1 MDQVTLRT
9 EPRTEKGTRPARRL
23 RRTGQ
28 VPAVVYGR
36 GIDPL
41 TVSVLARELYSALTT
56 DAGLN
61 ALISLDT
68 DDDEPILAVA
78 REIQRDPVRGDITH
92 VDLVKVSLD
101 VAIQAEV
108 SIDYVGTPTGV
119 LEDGGFVEMI
129 ETSVLVEAL
138 PTEIPSSVPV
148 EISELQVGDT
158 LKVSDLP
165 AVEGVAYLDDEDR
178 PLLTVII
185 PRVVEEEVEEE
196 LLEGEELEG
205 EEDGEEVEGAAE
217 EAEGAER
224 ATADEG

>member
-1 MDQVTLRT
+1 MDQITLRT
-9 EPRTEKGTRPARRL
+9 ESRTERGTRPAKRL

-41 TVSVLARELYSALTT
+41 TVSISARELYSALTT

-61 ALISLDT
+61 ALISLES
-68 DDDEPILAVA
+68 DDADPILTVA

-138 PTEIPSSVPV
+138 PTEVPSSIPV
-148 EISELQVGDT
+148 AIDDLQVGDT

-165 AVEGVAYLDDEDR
+165 AVEGVLYLDEEDR

-185 PRVVEEEVEEE
+185 PRVVEEVVEEE

-205 EEDGEEVEGAAE
+205 EEGGEEGEGAAE
-217 EAEGAER
+217 GAEDDEAEA
-224 ATADEG
+224 

>member
-9 EPRTEKGTRPARRL
+9 EPRPERGTRPAKRL

-41 TVSVLARELYSALTT
+41 TVSVSSRELYSALTT
-56 DAGLN
+56 EAGLN
-61 ALISLDT
+61 ALISLEGEVT
-68 DDDEPILAVA
+68 DPILTVA

-108 SIDYVGTPTGV
+108 SIDFFGTPTGV
-119 LEDGGFVEMI
+119 LEDGGFVETI
-129 ETSVLVEAL
+129 ETTVLVEAL
-138 PTEIPSSVPV
+138 PTEVPSSIPV
-148 EISELQVGDT
+148 AIEDLQVGDT

-165 AVEGVAYLDDEDR
+165 AVEGVTYLDEEDR

-205 EEDGEEVEGAAE
+205 EEGEEGEGAPE
-217 EAEGAER
+217 EAAEGES
-224 ATADEG
+224 DEA

>member
-9 EPRTEKGTRPARRL
+9 EPRPERGTRPAKRL

-41 TVSVLARELYSALTT
+41 TVSVSSRELYSALTT
-56 DAGLN
+56 EAGLN
-61 ALISLDT
+61 ALISLEGEGT
-68 DDDEPILAVA
+68 DPILTVA

-108 SIDYVGTPTGV
+108 SIDFFGTPTGV
-119 LEDGGFVEMI
+119 LEDGGFVETI
-129 ETSVLVEAL
+129 ETTVLVEAL
-138 PTEIPSSVPV
+138 PTEIPSSIPV
-148 EISELQVGDT
+148 AIEDLQVGDT

-165 AVEGVAYLDDEDR
+165 AVEGVTYLDEEDR

-205 EEDGEEVEGAAE
+205 EEGEEGEGAPE
-217 EAEGAER
+217 EAAEGES
-224 ATADEG
+224 DEA

>member
-1 MDQVTLRT
+1 
-9 EPRTEKGTRPARRL
+9 
-23 RRTGQ
+23 

-41 TVSVLARELYSALTT
+41 AISVSYRELRAALTT
-56 DAGLN
+56 DAGVN
-61 ALISLDT
+61 ALISLEADGS
-68 DDDEPILAVA
+68 EPILTVA
-78 REIQRDPVRGDITH
+78 REIQLDPVRGEITH

-108 SIDYVGTPTGV
+108 SIDYVGTPSGV
-119 LEDGGFVEMI
+119 IEDGGFVETI

-138 PTEIPSSVPV
+138 PTEVPSSIPV
-148 EISELQVGDT
+148 QIEDLEIGDT

-165 AVEGVAYLDDEDR
+165 RVEGVTYLDDEER

-205 EEDGEEVEGAAE
+205 EEDGEAGEGTADEADGGEAE
-217 EAEGAER
+217 EA
-224 ATADEG
+224 

>member
-9 EPRTEKGTRPARRL
+9 EPRTERGTRPAKRL
-23 RRTGQ
+23 RRGGQ

-41 TVSVLARELYSALTT
+41 TVSVSARELYSALTT
-56 DAGLN
+56 DSGLN
-61 ALISLDT
+61 ALISLEADG
-68 DDDEPILAVA
+68 DDPILTVA

-101 VAIQAEV
+101 VAIQADV
-108 SIDYVGTPTGV
+108 SIEFVGTPTGV
-119 LEDGGFVEMI
+119 LEGGGFVETI

-138 PTEIPSSVPV
+138 PTEIPTSIPV
-148 EISELQVGDT
+148 EIADLQIGDT
-158 LKVSDLP
+158 LHVSDLP
-165 AVEGVAYLDDEDR
+165 PFEGVTYVDDIER

-205 EEDGEEVEGAAE
+205 EEDGEEGEGAAE
-217 EAEGAER
+217 EGDGDE
-224 ATADEG
+224 ADQA

>member
-9 EPRTEKGTRPARRL
+9 EPRTERGTRPAKRL
-23 RRTGQ
+23 RRGGQ

-41 TVSVLARELYSALTT
+41 TVSVSARELYSALTT
-56 DAGLN
+56 DSGLN
-61 ALISLDT
+61 ALISLEADG
-68 DDDEPILAVA
+68 DDPILTVA

-101 VAIQAEV
+101 VAIQADV
-108 SIDYVGTPTGV
+108 SIEFVGTPTGV
-119 LEDGGFVEMI
+119 LEGGGFVETI

-138 PTEIPSSVPV
+138 PTEIPTSIPV
-148 EISELQVGDT
+148 EIADLQIGDT
-158 LKVSDLP
+158 LHVSDLP
-165 AVEGVAYLDDEDR
+165 PFEGVTYLDDIER

-205 EEDGEEVEGAAE
+205 EEDGEEGEGAAE
-217 EAEGAER
+217 EGDGDE
-224 ATADEG
+224 ADQA